1 MARGGARAVAPAA
14 LLLLLLLAAGGGVHC
29 LRGGERRHG
38 PGAAAPRQPRLRR
51 QERQRG
57 GGLRRPGLRR
67 RQGLVAAAAHRQLRP
82 DQVVGRGV
90 QAGAGAR
97 HLRRQ
102 AADAQLRGHRGHRRR
117 RGHGDRGHG
126 QRAHLGAVQ
135 ALRRL
140 PRPAGAALRP
150 VGVAV
155 LRRRAVQLLLL
166 RRAAGGHRDVRRPGV
181 RPAGGLQLRA
191 QLPRRV
197 LLPRRAGARQAEPG
211 RRGHRGLRVRL
222 RHQQPGPV
230 RGHVGADGARPEPA
244 LADIPDHGAV
254 RRRVLLLPAAEGV
267 RLVGLPRPRR
277 RRLGVPQLHADRVH
291 RDGHRPAAGALLHG
305 QPDRDQRGRRGGA
318 VPGLLGRR
326 RRRREGHRGL
336 GHDHHEPGAVGVR
349 GGAGRVRE
357 AAGGVPAGAGLLH
370 PGHLLRPDGA
380 EGGAGAE
387 PEAGVRRRRGGGG
400 GLQGRAVR
408 GRRRRLPGVPGPG
421 RPRVRG
427 RHPDHRQLPAEEPAG
442 GLRHRRVPDRVRAG
456 DL

>member
-1 MARGGARAVAPAA
+1 MARGGAHVVAAAA
-14 LLLLLLLAAGGGVHC
+14 LLLLLLLAAGGGGVHC

-38 PGAAAPRQPRLRR
+38 PGAAAPRQLRPRR
-51 QERQRG
+51 QEQQG
-57 GGLRRPGLRR
+57 GGGPRRPGLRR
-67 RQGLVAAAAHRQLRP
+67 RQGLVAAAAHRQLRA

-90 QAGAGAR
+90 QAGAGPR
-97 HLRRQ
+97 HLRRH
-102 AADAQLRGHRGHRRR
+102 APDAQLRRHHGHRRR

-126 QRAHLGAVQ
+126 ERAHLGAVQ
-135 ALRRL
+135 AVRRL

-166 RRAAGGHRDVRRPGV
+166 RRAAGGHRDVRPGL
-181 RPAGGLQLRA
+181 RPARDLQLRP

-211 RRGHRGLRVRL
+211 RREHRGLRVRL

-230 RGHVGADGARPEPA
+230 RRHVRADGARPEPA
-244 LADIPDHGAV
+244 LAHIPNHGAV

-267 RLVGLPRPRR
+267 RLVGVPRPRR
-277 RRLGVPQLHADRVH
+277 RLLGVPELHPDRVH
-291 RDGHRPAAGALLHG
+291 RDGLRPAAGALLHG
-305 QPDRDQRGRRGGA
+305 QPDRDHRGRRGGA
-318 VPGLLGRR
+318 VPGVLGRR
-326 RRRREGHRGL
+326 RRQGHRRL
-336 GHDHHEPGAVGVR
+336 RHDHHEPGAVRVR
-349 GGAGRVRE
+349 GGAGRVPE
-357 AAGGVPAGAGLLH
+357 PAGGVPAGAALLH

-400 GLQGRAVR
+400 GLQGRALR
-408 GRRRRLPGVPGPG
+408 SQRRRLPGVPSAG
-421 RPRVRG
+421 RPQVRG
-427 RHPDHRQLPAEEPAG
+427 RHPDHRQLPAEEPEG
-442 GLRHRRVPDRVRAG
+442 DFRHRGVSDRVRAR

>member
-1 MARGGARAVAPAA
+1 MPSIV
-14 LLLLLLLAAGGGVHC
+14 
-29 LRGGERRHG
+29 RGGERRHG

-51 QERQRG
+51 QEQQG
-57 GGLRRPGLRR
+57 GGGPRRPGLRR
-67 RQGLVAAAAHRQLRP
+67 RQGLVAAAARRQLRA
-82 DQVVGRGV
+82 DQVAGRGGGV

-135 ALRRL
+135 AVRRL
-140 PRPAGAALRP
+140 PRPAGAPLRP
-150 VGVAV
+150 LLVAV

-181 RPAGGLQLRA
+181 RPAGGLQLRP

-230 RGHVGADGARPEPA
+230 RRHVRADGARPEPA

-254 RRRVLLLPAAEGV
+254 RRRVLLLPAPKGV
-267 RLVGLPRPRR
+267 RLVGVPRPRR
-277 RRLGVPQLHADRVH
+277 RLLGVPQLHPDRVH

-305 QPDRDQRGRRGGA
+305 QPDRDQRRRRGRA
-318 VPGLLGRR
+318 VPGLLVRR
-326 RRRREGHRGL
+326 RQGHCRL
-336 GHDHHEPGAVGVR
+336 RHDHHEPGAVGVR

-357 AAGGVPAGAGLLH
+357 AAGGVPAGAALLH

-400 GLQGRAVR
+400 GLQGRALR

-421 RPRVRG
+421 RPQVRG

-442 GLRHRRVPDRVRAG
+442 DLRHRGVPDRVRAG